1 MLTLADLR
9 NKIDPPSP
17 APPSHKAATAGGDIT
32 SHRGQSILSL
42 SKSDKLTA
50 LGCDIQNMA

>member
-1 MLTLADLR
+1 MLTLADLLNR
-9 NKIDPPSP
+9 IDPPSP
-17 APPSHKAATAGGDIT
+17 APHPTKQPQLEAV

-42 SKSDKLTA
+42 NKSDKLTA